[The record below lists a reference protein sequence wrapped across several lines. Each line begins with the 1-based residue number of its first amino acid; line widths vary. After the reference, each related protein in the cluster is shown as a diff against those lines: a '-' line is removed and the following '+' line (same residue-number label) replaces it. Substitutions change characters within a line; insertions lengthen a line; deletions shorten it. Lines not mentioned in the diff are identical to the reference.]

1 MTWAEAHSRNFK
13 VQYNRLLRK
22 GIGRTKKTKS
32 NKKIQELANFL
43 NDVFYPEDND
53 SDNKKF
59 IDGLMKA
66 IAEDFDPKSIKL
78 IENFDLG
85 TINIAKSET
94 LSEETIIN
102 ALNNVY
108 KSERE
113 RHTIYYS
120 TLQKELNTLSNYLAN
135 LSEESLFQITGSR
148 FVLTQKGHLAGL
160 YHRLST
166 YVKENEGENTSK
178 YLSKINLS
186 NEKLYGYAELKKDMQ
201 ALKEILEI
209 LKSVSI
215 PNKFYGDIFEWS
227 IAAISGKT
235 KEDIIK
241 EVAKGA
247 FEDIL
252 KKAKGETSG
261 AEKTKRKEL
270 SIKKN
275 ISKLT
280 DLYEKSGSNL
290 KKQKNTTFEVGEFKF
305 NLDIDIDPYQNRQGK
320 MDVNFQLKLDD
331 NTTPTPFRISAKSWT
346 DFGSDFGETSVGAA
360 LMRTSGFDWTQAYT
374 LGLTMGNY
382 LTYNSGS
389 LYDYDIFSANLL
401 QPYYNQIHNFAKVS
415 LLLDILMGY
424 SQINLYADTIVI
436 NQRSQKKV
444 YVASIAQ
451 ILNEIKTQINSDKGW
466 NINDYK
472 QNDLLNKLQNLYN
485 AILNRDGKLDED
497 TFFAYGYR
505 YLLQQKVAL
514 RFSDLNARKLFKT
527 KGGATAEDKS

>member
-1 MTWAEAHSRNFK
+1 MTWAEAHNRNFK
-13 VQYNRLLRK
+13 AQYNKLLRK
-22 GIGRTKKTKS
+22 GIGRTENTKS
-32 NKKIQELANFL
+32 NKKIQELAKFL
-43 NDVFYPEDND
+43 NDVFYPKDNN
-53 SDNKKF
+53 SDNKRF

-66 IAEDFDPKSIKL
+66 IAKDFDPKGIRLIKD
-78 IENFDLG
+78 FDLG
-85 TINIAKSET
+85 TINIAKSKT
-94 LSEETIIN
+94 LSEEAIAEI
-102 ALNNVY
+102 LNDVY
-108 KSERE
+108 CKERE

-120 TLQKELNTLSNYLAN
+120 TLQKELNTLNNYLENSSGPFFYEAGPE
-135 LSEESLFQITGSR
+135 LI
-148 FVLTQKGHLAGL
+148 LTQRGRLKGL
-160 YHRLST
+160 YERLSI
-166 YVKENEGENTSK
+166 YVKDNEGENTSK

-186 NEKLYGYAELKKDMQ
+186 NEEEYGYAELKKDMQ

-209 LKSVSI
+209 LKSISI

-227 IAAISGKT
+227 IAALSGKT
-235 KEDIIK
+235 REDIIK
-241 EVAKGA
+241 EATKEV

-252 KKAKGETSG
+252 KKAKDETSG
-261 AEKTKRKEL
+261 AEKTNREEFSIDMNIDKLETLYKEN
-270 SIKKN
+270 S
-275 ISKLT
+275 
-280 DLYEKSGSNL
+280 DL
-290 KKQKNTTFEVGEFKF
+290 KKQKNASFEIGDFKF
-305 NLDIDIDPYQNRQGK
+305 NLDIDIDPYQSRQGK
-320 MDVNFQLKLDD
+320 MDVEFQLKLDD
-331 NTTPTPFRISAKSWT
+331 NITPFRISAKSWT

-389 LYDYDIFSANLL
+389 FYDYDIFSTNLL
-401 QPYYNQIHNFAKVS
+401 QPYYDQIHKFAKVN

-451 ILNEIKTQINSDKGW
+451 ILNKIKGQINSNKDW

-485 AILNRDGKLDED
+485 TILNRDGKLDED

-514 RFSDLNARKLFKT
+514 RFSDLNARNLFKT
-527 KGGATAEDKS
+527 KGGTAGDNS